1 MATQSAPME
10 RPPLDQFLAATDP
23 AYHPLV
29 RAVHEAI
36 LAAGVPFDVAI
47 KYRLLSYTVD
57 QDWRHWDGPLQG
69 PAASSR
75 VVGGRGSFYRSAFS
89 APARPR

>member
-1 MATQSAPME
+1 MVRMGD
-10 RPPLDQFLAATDP
+10 PLEEYLAIYD
-23 AYHPLV
+23 
-29 RAVHEAI
+29 E
-36 LAAGVPFDVAI
+36 AAGRVFVQLDAAIRQAAPELDVAI

-75 VVGGRGSFYRSAFS
+75 VVGGRGSFYRSASS
-89 APARPR
+89 APARRR